1 MKRKANVRADGQFNK
16 KKMIALAMLI
26 LWRLLTAPVQGE
38 QDALLWMTGE
48 LLPVFAY
55 ERLYGDSSAELAAS
69 YGVPDWFPG
78 EKKMETAKV
87 IEKEDAKEQN
97 TEQVTTET
105 LTEAP
110 EPAKAS
116 GKVFTKKQLKNR
128 QYLLDHIFTVDPNTS
143 MTPEELDYHT
153 LMESDLSIDGW
164 GDQQGDYRILIY
176 HTHGSESFV
185 DSREGMKED
194 TVIGA
199 GAYLAEILE
208 KQYGIRVYHD
218 ETLYDIVDGQLDRS
232 RAYEQAYAGVT
243 KILKEHPSIEVVID
257 LHRDGI
263 DENTRLVTEVN
274 GKPTAK
280 IMFLNG
286 VSRSNTNGDIDYLY
300 NPNKLMNL
308 AFSFQMYL
316 AGREAYGDYV
326 RKIYVRSYRYNLHL
340 LPRTTLIEAGAQTN
354 TVEEEKNAMEPL
366 AAILHKV
373 LSKPE

>member
-1 MKRKANVRADGQFNK
+1 
-16 KKMIALAMLI
+16 MIALAILI

-38 QDALLWMTGE
+38 QDVLLWMTGE

-55 ERLYGDSSAELAAS
+55 ERLYGDSEAELAAS
-69 YGVPDWFPG
+69 YEVPDWFSG
-78 EKKMETAKV
+78 EEKVETAAAM
-87 IEKEDAKEQN
+87 EKTATEEQK
-97 TEQVTTET
+97 TEQVVEET
-105 LTEAP
+105 STEAS
-110 EPAKAS
+110 EPVKTS
-116 GKVFTKKQLKNR
+116 GRVFTKKQLKNR
-128 QYLLDHIFTVDPNTS
+128 EYLLNHIFTVDPNTS

-164 GDQQGDYRILIY
+164 KGEQKDYKILIY
-176 HTHGSESFV
+176 HTHGSESFR
-185 DSREGMKED
+185 DSREGVKED

-263 DENTRLVTEVN
+263 DEDTHLVTEVN

-316 AGREAYGDYV
+316 AAREEYEDYV